1 MLPDYSGSIDAKREN
16 RLGGRKEDKHGNKR
30 NLPLPDHSATQ
41 HIKQLGHPVSLCRS
55 AGRRGQALLAQGYS
69 ICDRVCAG
77 ATVVVSGVW
86 VLKMSAVTGRQPSS
100 TQEIKSFKL

>member
-41 HIKQLGHPVSLCRS
+41 HIKQLGHPVRLCRA
-55 AGRRGQALLAQGYS
+55 AGRRGQALLAQGRG
-69 ICDRVCAG
+69 IRDRVRNG
-77 ATVVVSGVW
+77 GDRVVVGVW
-86 VLKMSAVTGRQPSS
+86 VLKMSTYKKAGEP
-100 TQEIKSFKL
+100 